1 MSERSYNVRKLLAT
15 LARHAD
21 IVAEAFDG
29 SVSLGDKQHQK
40 AVEALFEAGA
50 IKPYDEGTYRLNPRL
65 REFLADHLSSY
76 HAHKDLRNLGS
87 SMLQARAIW
96 EEMRHF
102 ASDTS
107 SKTMEQLYWALDEV
121 TVDMAYSI
129 EQTLHM
135 LHVLIGNKYGNVE
148 DLQSKLRQNS
158 RYLKQ
163 IGTFL
168 NSMSAISK
176 FCKEVNDAAIARGLP
191 EARMLVSRRLAS
203 QVLKWSGLIKDAQA
217 VISNRLFDA
226 RLLERRQKLLSGV
239 SLWLGRHKTT
249 QGWDLDILPDQAHV
263 PEMLRA
269 TCFTLRVQPDV
280 ADADE
285 LINTDLLRVVDL
297 LPRPKVIP
305 EAQPPSEAQRL
316 IEDDDEDELTQEDAP
331 SHVRAILALA
341 QVMRG
346 TSAKVSLLQ
355 WKQERLDMRLLD
367 DSAWLMYCYPRLREL
382 GMEAEFVVP
391 VAGDIFGVNELFD
404 DILVSSTTQ
413 ETTA

>member
-1 MSERSYNVRKLLAT
+1 
-15 LARHAD
+15 
-21 IVAEAFDG
+21 
-29 SVSLGDKQHQK
+29 
-40 AVEALFEAGA
+40 
-50 IKPYDEGTYRLNPRL
+50 
-65 REFLADHLSSY
+65 
-76 HAHKDLRNLGS
+76 
-87 SMLQARAIW
+87 
-96 EEMRHF
+96 
-102 ASDTS
+102 
-107 SKTMEQLYWALDEV
+107 
-121 TVDMAYSI
+121 
-129 EQTLHM
+129 
-135 LHVLIGNKYGNVE
+135 